1 MPTLEMQ
8 ICALQIFCDLAL
20 LPLLPYVQKSVF
32 APLLNAKELGN
43 TPLRRYPLPP
53 LCTPSHLRQSAVCS
67 AFSLRAIQVQNI
79 GNTLGSKHR

>member
-32 APLLNAKELGN
+32 APLLKAKELGN
-43 TPLRRYPLPP
+43 TPLRRDPFDPLPTIDDRP
-53 LCTPSHLRQSAVCS
+53 VTDPFLNLWLSWPP
-67 AFSLRAIQVQNI
+67 
-79 GNTLGSKHR
+79 